1 MNDRTVFL
9 VDDDEAIRHSASFM
23 LRHAGYSVK
32 TFPDGIVFLDQV
44 SDQFDGCI
52 LLDVRMPGMDGLEVQ
67 NALNQRGINMPVII
81 LTGHGDVPVAVEAM
95 KGGAI
100 EFLEKPYEK
109 NALVGAI
116 ENAFAMLDNQAAED
130 KRSLEA
136 KAKLTSLTPRETEVL
151 DCLVAGLTNK
161 GIAQALSISPRT
173 VEIHRAHMME
183 KLEADSL
190 SSALRLAF
198 LAGKG
203 SEDS

>member
-1 MNDRTVFL
+1 MSKRTVFL

-23 LRHAGYSVK
+23 LRHAGYTVK
-32 TFPDGIVFLDQV
+32 TFPDGISFLEQV
-44 SDQFDGCI
+44 SNEMDGCI
-52 LLDVRMPGMDGLEVQ
+52 LLDVRMPGIDGLEVQ
-67 NALNQRGINMPVII
+67 ATLNQRGITLPVII

-109 NALVGAI
+109 TALVGAI
-116 ENAFAMLDNQAAED
+116 DNAFGLLDTQVAED

-136 KAKLTSLTPRETEVL
+136 KAKLASLTPRETEVL
-151 DCLVAGLTNK
+151 ECLVDGLTNK
-161 GIAQALSISPRT
+161 GIAQSLSISPRT

-183 KLEADSL
+183 KLDADSL

-198 LAGKG
+198 LAGLG
-203 SEDS
+203 AR